1 MDRTNSQSITV
12 GGKVVKNSTNLAG
25 SGCCFLYT
33 SSFGVSVFTDTLP
46 HAANPYGATTI
57 RTSPTR
63 VAHSPLSSNPFSGL
77 MLPELLALTG
87 NFESTTLHSE
97 PSYSQNMVVSTG
109 NAPVFWVYQTHVLLL
124 YDKTNGTPAQNRTE
138 IEGLLT
144 TSLSH
149 RSLDFIF
156 FSWRSLV

>member
-1 MDRTNSQSITV
+1 MLS
-12 GGKVVKNSTNLAG
+12 
-25 SGCCFLYT
+25 YT
-33 SSFGVSVFTDTLP
+33 SSFGVSVFLTDTLP

-63 VAHSPLSSNPFSGL
+63 VTHSPLSSNPFSGL

-87 NFESTTLHSE
+87 NFESTALHSE

-109 NAPVFWVYQTHVLLL
+109 NAPVFLVYQTSVLLL
-124 YDKTNGTPAQNRTE
+124 YDKTNGVPAQDRTE

-144 TSLSH
+144 TSFSH